1 MPIGK
6 NALKRVANNGY
17 SSVAT
22 SAPDMEHSEV
32 LAPETDLPKT
42 APETVEAE
50 TAPVAKTAPLVKPA
64 PKKRGRPPKKAE
76 PAAPASVEAAP
87 VSSATKK
94 TKKTE
99 TAKKSTAP
107 KARKTK
113 AETVTETSHPD
124 GFVKVSFGMDLP
136 VHLL

>member
-42 APETVEAE
+42 ASETVEAE
-50 TAPVAKTAPLVKPA
+50 SAPVAETAPEVNPA

-94 TKKTE
+94 TE

-113 AETVTETSHPD
+113 AKTVTETSHPD